1 MVVLKTIHLTFSL
14 YMYIADS
21 WVYFV
26 KYTLSLEVMTLTDK
40 MGPYSMSEGCLLVR
54 INNKEPTVLM
64 LKENWPYRE
73 EAFLTKRPYE
83 TGDILIFI
91 NTLKCCGVG
100 YQSTK

>member
-1 MVVLKTIHLTFSL
+1 
-14 YMYIADS
+14 
-21 WVYFV
+21 
-26 KYTLSLEVMTLTDK
+26 
-40 MGPYSMSEGCLLVR
+40 
-54 INNKEPTVLM
+54 M

-100 YQSTK
+100 YQSTKYCIMLAAKYMLWESLCAFSDYLYLFVIG